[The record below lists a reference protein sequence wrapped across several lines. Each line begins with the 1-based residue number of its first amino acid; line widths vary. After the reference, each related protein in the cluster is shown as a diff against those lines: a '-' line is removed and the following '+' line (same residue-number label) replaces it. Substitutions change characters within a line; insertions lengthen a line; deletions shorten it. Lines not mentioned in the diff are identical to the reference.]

1 MTVDIL
7 QVASVA
13 GALLTLAGLVKLV
26 VQPFQNAMSKNDDT
40 MKRLQETIT
49 TLTFELQDSQK
60 DRRNIHQQLDK
71 HEERIGRNEDAIIV
85 NNERIATLFKERRD

>member
-26 VQPFQNAMSKNDDT
+26 VQPFQNAIRKNDDT

-60 DRRNIHQQLDK
+60 DRQNIHRQLDR
-71 HEERIGRNEDAIIV
+71 HEERIGKVEDDIIV
-85 NNERIATLFKERRD
+85 NNERIATLFKSRKD

>member
-13 GALLTLAGLVKLV
+13 GALLTLGGVVKLV
-26 VQPFQNAMSKNDDT
+26 VQPFQNAIRKNDDT

-60 DRRNIHQQLDK
+60 DRQNIHQQLEK
-71 HEERIGRNEDAIIV
+71 HEDRIGRNEDAIIV

>member
-13 GALLTLAGLVKLV
+13 GALLTLTGLVKLV
-26 VQPFQNAMSKNDDT
+26 VQPFQNAMRKNDDT

-60 DRRNIHQQLDK
+60 DRQNIHRQLEK
-71 HEERIGRNEDAIIV
+71 HEDRIGRNEDAIIV

>member
-26 VQPFQNAMSKNDDT
+26 VQPFQNAMRKNDDT

-60 DRRNIHQQLDK
+60 DRQNIHRQLEK
-71 HEERIGRNEDAIIV
+71 HEDRIGRNEDAIIV

>member
-26 VQPFQNAMSKNDDT
+26 VQPFQNAMRKNDDT

-60 DRRNIHQQLDK
+60 DRQNIHRQLEK

-85 NNERIATLFKERRD
+85 NNERIATLFKERKD

>member
-26 VQPFQNAMSKNDDT
+26 VQPFQNAMRKNDDT

-60 DRRNIHQQLDK
+60 DRQNIHRQLDR
-71 HEERIGRNEDAIIV
+71 HEERIGKVEDEVIV
-85 NNERIATLFKERRD
+85 NTENIKTLQKGGL

>member
-1 MTVDIL
+1 MTFDIL

-26 VQPFQNAMSKNDDT
+26 VQPFQNAMRKNDDT

-60 DRRNIHQQLDK
+60 DRQNIHRQLEK

-85 NNERIATLFKERRD
+85 NNERIATLFKERKD

>member
-26 VQPFQNAMSKNDDT
+26 VQPFQNAMRKNDDT

-60 DRRNIHQQLDK
+60 DRQNIHRQLEK
-71 HEERIGRNEDAIIV
+71 HEDRIGKVEDDVIV
-85 NNERIATLFKERRD
+85 NTENIKTLQKGGY